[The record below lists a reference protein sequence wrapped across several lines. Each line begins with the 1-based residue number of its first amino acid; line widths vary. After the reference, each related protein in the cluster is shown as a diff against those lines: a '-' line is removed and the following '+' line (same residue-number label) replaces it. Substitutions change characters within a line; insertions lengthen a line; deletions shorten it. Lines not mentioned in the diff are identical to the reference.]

1 MATGNVNL
9 TIADGGAVV
18 TLPAAQVQVVMGCCS
33 SGTANTILATSNA
46 ATVQSTYGYG
56 PAVEYAGLAIAAGAT
71 VLMMRLPTVTAGA
84 VVTGSPVSIVSST
97 NATPIVVTATAHGL
111 LTGDVATIAGHTTN
125 TAANGTWVVTKLTAD
140 TFSIAATG
148 NGIGGATGTVT
159 WTGAKQTGTGTSS
172 MYFSGAAYDDSA
184 PLVTVVTGG
193 TIGTTGIQFTV
204 ALDAGRSTN
213 LPRVNLGTAT
223 TYVIP
228 QTNLTLNFESTKT
241 LVAGDTVRCT
251 TTAPLPNVAGI
262 TAALTALAASPYAS
276 SGWGSMVLVGK
287 IGGSDA
293 GTVGTNLETLASTY
307 FSYDR
312 MIGHARD
319 ASPPVAWGGSGET
332 DSTWSTSVLADFA
345 STTAKRF
352 AVDAGYYNMRSAYS
366 NPVAGLPIYR
376 RPLAFAHGCRIIG
389 LPRRADGADWIA
401 LGALSQITVDQVLD
415 PVDGWVYHNERDG
428 AVFCGKYG
436 GAGRM
441 GAARTVAKRAG
452 YFMTPEMTLAATGSQ
467 YALLPDCRLIDDASG
482 IVMDVLMPNIGG
494 RVKVNANGTILD
506 KAAAKIESDVEG
518 AWDSLLADQY
528 SGRTAAVDRTWDV
541 KTNNSLKIAGT
552 IIKDGR
558 IFEINF
564 TLALA

>member
-18 TLPAAQVQVVMGCCS
+18 TLPAAQVQVVMGCSS
-33 SGTANTILATSNA
+33 SGTTNVILATSNA
-46 ATVQSTYGYG
+46 STLQSTYGYG
-56 PAVEYAGLAIAAGAT
+56 PMVEAAGLAIQAGAT
-71 VLMMRLPTVTAGA
+71 VLAIRLPTVTAGA

-97 NATPIVVTATAHGL
+97 NANPIVVTATAHGL
-111 LTGDVATIAGHTTN
+111 VTGDVATIAGHTTN
-125 TAANGTWVVTKLTAD
+125 TNANGTWVVTKLTAD

-172 MYFSGAAYDDSA
+172 MYFTGAAYDDLF
-184 PLVTVVTGG
+184 PLVTITTGG
-193 TIGTTGIQFTV
+193 TVGTTGIQFTV
-204 ALDAGRSTN
+204 SLDAGRSTN
-213 LPRVNLGTAT
+213 LVRVNLGTAT
-223 TYVIP
+223 TYAIP
-228 QTNLTLNFESTKT
+228 QTNLTLNFESGKT
-241 LVAGDTVRCT
+241 LVAGDTVRCV

-262 TAALTALAASPYAS
+262 TAALTALAASPYGS
-276 SGWGSMVLVGK
+276 SGWGSMHLVGK

-293 GTVGTNLETLASTY
+293 GTVNTTLETLASTY

-319 ASPPVAWGGSGET
+319 ASPPAAWGGSGET
-332 DSTWSTSVLADFA
+332 DATWSAAVIADFA
-345 STTAKRF
+345 STTAKRM
-352 AVDAGYYNMRSAYS
+352 AVDAGYYNMRSVYS

-376 RPLAFAHGCRIIG
+376 RPLSFAHACRIIG
-389 LPRRADGADWIA
+389 LPRRADGADWLA
-401 LGALSQITVDQVLD
+401 LGALSQITVDQVND
-415 PVDGWVYHNERDG
+415 PVDGFVYHNEAFG

-436 GAGRM
+436 GPGRM
-441 GAARTVAKRAG
+441 GAARTVPRKQG
-452 YFMTPEMTLAATGSQ
+452 FFMTPEMTLAAVGSQ
-467 YALLPDCRLIDDASG
+467 YQLLPDCRLVDDASS
-482 IVMDVLMPNIGG
+482 IVQDVLTPNIGG
-494 RVKVNANGTILD
+494 RVKVNANGTIRD
-506 KAAAKIESDVEG
+506 ASAAKIESDVYT

-528 SGRTAAVDRTWDV
+528 SGRTVVVDRTWDV

-558 IFEINF
+558 VLDINF